1 MCLPAKESQLP
12 AKSKSCKF
20 RAHSEPPSDA
30 VVSRLAYHSRV
41 TYRPLDK
48 GGGGGVVSEKKFFRP
63 STLSLV

>member
-48 GGGGGVVSEKKFFRP
+48 GGEGGVVSEKKFFRP